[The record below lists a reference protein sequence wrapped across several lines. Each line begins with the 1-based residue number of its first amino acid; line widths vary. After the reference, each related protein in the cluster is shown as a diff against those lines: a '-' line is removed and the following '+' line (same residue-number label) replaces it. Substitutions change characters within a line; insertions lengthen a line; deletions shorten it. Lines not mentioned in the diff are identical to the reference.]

1 METLRIIEHGNGHTD
16 IEALIYGEWVVVKCI
31 LEDTM
36 PKTDKFSL
44 YEERGELLDIANEL
58 AINEL
63 PFTLAPQLQEMN
75 EQIRLI
81 ENITADNQRVYFS
94 NGSAFETLTKD
105 NENKQAKSFIELAK
119 AHQERVKANEKVWVK
134 PENCQHEKA
143 RAIHSGMRCN
153 ECRETFPPRNEF
165 EQRLVNEKNP
175 RSSGYVNW
183 KMR

>member
-16 IEALIYGEWVVVKCI
+16 IEALIYSEWVVVKCI

-44 YEERGELLDIANEL
+44 YEERGELLDIANER

-94 NGSAFETLTKD
+94 SGSEFETLD
-105 NENKQAKSFIELAK
+105 
-119 AHQERVKANEKVWVK
+119 
-134 PENCQHEKA
+134 
-143 RAIHSGMRCN
+143 AIRREGTEHS
-153 ECRETFPPRNEF
+153 PII
-165 EQRLVNEKNP
+165 
-175 RSSGYVNW
+175 SGGEILYITHPTGNDDIPF
-183 KMR
+183 

>member
-44 YEERGELLDIANEL
+44 YEERGELLDCKVIADMNER
-58 AINEL
+58 
-63 PFTLAPQLQEMN
+63 PFYLQSQLGEMY

-94 NGSAFETLTKD
+94 SGSAFETLPAMVDPRTD
-105 NENKQAKSFIELAK
+105 EQIALDIFQSETEAT
-119 AHQERVKANEKVWVK
+119 
-134 PENCQHEKA
+134 
-143 RAIHSGMRCN
+143 
-153 ECRETFPPRNEF
+153 RESDRP
-165 EQRLVNEKNP
+165 
-175 RSSGYVNW
+175 
-183 KMR
+183 